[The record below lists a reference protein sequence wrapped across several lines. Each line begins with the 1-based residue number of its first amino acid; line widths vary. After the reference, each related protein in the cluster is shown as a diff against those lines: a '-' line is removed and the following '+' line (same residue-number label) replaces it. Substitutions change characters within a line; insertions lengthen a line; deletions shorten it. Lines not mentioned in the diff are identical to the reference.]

1 MNQENILQTKL
12 ILLEQDK
19 KNIEYIKSKEINEL
33 KNKINE
39 LEKEL
44 KKEKDKNKLLEQ
56 NIINSDILKK
66 KLNEEINKNKDLKKS
81 IEIQNINELNKII
94 IEKEK
99 KINNLEKKLSRFPFE
114 LEEEEKLMSVIFT
127 TVDQKF
133 HYSIICKNTDIF
145 NSIENKLYNSFSEYS
160 ETENYFFVNGSK
172 INKVKSLEYNKIKN
186 NDLIIL
192 NQIDE
197 I

>member
-19 KNIEYIKSKEINEL
+19 KNIEYIKIKEINEL

-99 KINNLEKKLSRFPFE
+99 KINYLEKKLSRFPFE
-114 LEEEEKLMSVIFT
+114 LEEEEKLMSVIF
-127 TVDQKF
+127 Q
-133 HYSIICKNTDIF
+133 
-145 NSIENKLYNSFSEYS
+145 L
-160 ETENYFFVNGSK
+160 
-172 INKVKSLEYNKIKN
+172 
-186 NDLIIL
+186 
-192 NQIDE
+192 
-197 I
+197 